1 MEKILKLA
9 FSRGHNFFRFQ
20 CICPKCPN
28 ERVKNYH
35 NQCKLKRVLKKTIK
49 LFYHSKQSW
58 HFNILLRESS
68 NQFQNYESWFISQNL
83 NLLFVFKKKNQESSN
98 LLCRASICPLLYCY
112 KNIFKLWIFK
122 IRSFGISCWSWGYL
136 RKVQTNQLL
145 IWQIYLHMEN
155 SNEEFCLFHGCWPSW
170 FLLKH
175 VRILPVPQDQLER
188 RLFWPGRPLLK
199 LWQKPTKQ
207 WSMGWLL
214 LETAKFLMNEFWY
227 KKATELKLGFVICSQ
242 IMLAHWIS

>member
-1 MEKILKLA
+1 MQTKKSFKKDNKAFLSFQTKLA
-9 FSRGHNFFRFQ
+9 LQYFAQRIQQPIPKLQILIYFSKFEFVVCFQ
-20 CICPKCPN
+20 
-28 ERVKNYH
+28 
-35 NQCKLKRVLKKTIK
+35 
-49 LFYHSKQSW
+49 
-58 HFNILLRESS
+58 
-68 NQFQNYESWFISQNL
+68 
-83 NLLFVFKKKNQESSN
+83 KKNQESSN